1 MTERVIVITGA
12 TGALGKLTAQT
23 FAARGDS
30 LALLSRNQN
39 ELDSLTRDLT
49 LPPSRLYTR
58 AINLL
63 DAPTLR
69 ATAEAVAAKFGRV
82 HALIHLVGGWT
93 GGKTIVDSSADE
105 LSSMLDQHA
114 WTTFNLFQAFVPHLI
129 ASGWGRVITVSLPL
143 TVRPAAKMGA
153 HAAGKAAQ
161 EALVMTLAEETREQ
175 GITANVIHVNAI
187 DTKGT
192 GKGTSPK
199 EIVAAMEYLCA
210 EEAAKVTGARLSI
223 YKLAEPHQVS

>member
-1 MTERVIVITGA
+1 MERVIVITGA

-30 LALLSRNQN
+30 LALLSRDQN
-39 ELDSLTRDLT
+39 KLDSLARHIHLPADRLFTRTVD
-49 LPPSRLYTR
+49 
-58 AINLL
+58 LL

-69 ATAEAVAAKFGRV
+69 ATAEAVAATFGRV
-82 HALIHLVGGWT
+82 HTLIHLVGGWT
-93 GGKTIVDSSADE
+93 GGKTIAESSADD

-143 TVRPAAKMGA
+143 TVHPAAKMGA

-199 EIVAAMEYLCA
+199 EIVAAMEYLCS
-210 EEAAKVTGARLSI
+210 EEASKVTGMRIPI
-223 YKLAEPHQVS
+223 YK